1 MGRRLHT
8 MKKVFQMTVTAFLSV
23 ILCVLFARCDF
34 DFDFSDDGS
43 DNNQTPGNPS
53 SPAVYYIGDTA
64 TNKDNVE
71 FVVVSVTDTDKIG
84 LSQTESNF
92 IVVTIKITNKG
103 SESWSQNPNN
113 CVLLLGDAEYK
124 YNSATYY
131 LENSMSGLTEIN
143 PNISKTAQIAFE
155 TPTKSTED
163 IYSIRLTGYSF
174 FDQGVTIVP
183 AEK

>member
-1 MGRRLHT
+1 
-8 MKKVFQMTVTAFLSV
+8 MKKIFQITVTAFLSV
-23 ILCVLFARCDF
+23 ILCVLFAGCDF

-43 DNNQTPGNPS
+43 DDNQTPGNPS

-64 TNKDNVE
+64 VNDDDVE
-71 FVVVSVTDTDKIG
+71 FVVEKVEGTNKIG
-84 LSQTESNF
+84 LSETESNF
-92 IVVTIKITNKG
+92 IIVTIKITNKG

-113 CVLLLGDAEYK
+113 CVLILGEAEYK

-174 FDQGVTIVP
+174 FDQGVTIVLT
-183 AEK
+183 EK